1 MVNAPVKTNMVLEL
15 KNLQTVIENEEVEFP
30 VLEDI
35 SIHLKHGET
44 LGIVGES
51 GCGKSMTAL
60 SIMGLL
66 PPAAKIRR
74 GKINLKGTNILEL
87 DKNTYR
93 KKRGKEMAMI
103 FQEPMTSL
111 NPVYTVGFQIIEI
124 LREHSKISKK
134 AAKDKAIEMLK
145 LVGIPRP
152 NEVINEY
159 PHQLSGGMRQ
169 RIMIAIGLACNPE
182 ILIADEPTT
191 ALDVTIQAQILDLL
205 NSLQE
210 KLNMSI
216 ILITHDLGVVSEVC
230 DRVVVMY
237 AGQVIEEAEVRDLFE
252 HPTHPYTKGLI
263 SSTPKIGEKKEF
275 LYTIEGTV
283 PRLEEMPAGCRFAP
297 RCPKAFAK
305 CFSESPPL
313 FEILQT
319 QKSRCWLYEEGRE
332 E

>member
-1 MVNAPVKTNMVLEL
+1 MVNAPVKTNVVLEL
-15 KNLQTVIENEEVEFP
+15 KNLQTVIENEEGEFP

-35 SIHLKHGET
+35 SIHLKYGET

-87 DKNTYR
+87 DKNSYR
-93 KKRGKEMAMI
+93 KKRGKDMAMI

-124 LREHSKISKK
+124 LREHAKISKK

-210 KLNMSI
+210 KLSMSI

-237 AGQVIEEAEVRDLFE
+237 AGQVIEEAEVRDIFE
-252 HPTHPYTKGLI
+252 QPTHPYTKGLI
-263 SSTPKIGEKKEF
+263 SSIPKIGEKKEF

-283 PRLEEMPAGCRFAP
+283 PRLEDMPAGCRFAP

-313 FEILQT
+313 FEIQQT

-332 E
+332 G